1 MREQRQSMI
10 QTPVSTGVIR
20 PCTTLS
26 TFFLKYLHNVHGL
39 YYDSD
44 PSNYIG
50 QKKATFMLKG
60 SLGYKLVWSH
70 DQILWCS
77 KAFWIDNVWSC
88 GYQELFNNAAYYN
101 TKFTFKKVKLF
112 RVMIKTVYLCLW
124 KCNRNSISLC
134 DNHCDVKI

>member
-1 MREQRQSMI
+1 MFEIVKSMREQRQSMI

-39 YYDSD
+39 YYDAD

-50 QKKATFMLKG
+50 KKKATFMLKG

-70 DQILWCS
+70 DQIL
-77 KAFWIDNVWSC
+77 
-88 GYQELFNNAAYYN
+88 
-101 TKFTFKKVKLF
+101 
-112 RVMIKTVYLCLW
+112 
-124 KCNRNSISLC
+124 
-134 DNHCDVKI
+134 

>member
-1 MREQRQSMI
+1 MI

-50 QKKATFMLKG
+50 KKK
-60 SLGYKLVWSH
+60 SYIYVKR
-70 DQILWCS
+70 
-77 KAFWIDNVWSC
+77 
-88 GYQELFNNAAYYN
+88 
-101 TKFTFKKVKLF
+101 FTG
-112 RVMIKTVYLCLW
+112 I
-124 KCNRNSISLC
+124 
-134 DNHCDVKI
+134 

>member
-1 MREQRQSMI
+1 MI

-26 TFFLKYLHNVHGL
+26 TFFLMYLHNVHGL

-88 GYQELFNNAAYYN
+88 GYQVHIMVDFLTMQLIIIQNLPVRKSNCSELWSKLYIYAYENAPVTALL
-101 TKFTFKKVKLF
+101 KLV
-112 RVMIKTVYLCLW
+112 RY
-124 KCNRNSISLC
+124 
-134 DNHCDVKI
+134 HCDVKI

>member
-1 MREQRQSMI
+1 MI

-60 SLGYKLVWSH
+60 SLGYKLVCMVTWS
-70 DQILWCS
+70 
-77 KAFWIDNVWSC
+77 NP
-88 GYQELFNNAAYYN
+88 
-101 TKFTFKKVKLF
+101 
-112 RVMIKTVYLCLW
+112 VMLKGLL
-124 KCNRNSISLC
+124 NR
-134 DNHCDVKI
+134 

>member
-1 MREQRQSMI
+1 MI

-50 QKKATFMLKG
+50 KKKATFYVKR
-60 SLGYKLVWSH
+60 
-70 DQILWCS
+70 
-77 KAFWIDNVWSC
+77 
-88 GYQELFNNAAYYN
+88 
-101 TKFTFKKVKLF
+101 FTG
-112 RVMIKTVYLCLW
+112 I
-124 KCNRNSISLC
+124 
-134 DNHCDVKI
+134 

>member
-1 MREQRQSMI
+1 MI

-50 QKKATFMLKG
+50 QKKATFYVKR
-60 SLGYKLVWSH
+60 
-70 DQILWCS
+70 
-77 KAFWIDNVWSC
+77 
-88 GYQELFNNAAYYN
+88 
-101 TKFTFKKVKLF
+101 FTG
-112 RVMIKTVYLCLW
+112 I
-124 KCNRNSISLC
+124 
-134 DNHCDVKI
+134 

>member
-1 MREQRQSMI
+1 MI

-20 PCTTLS
+20 PCTTL
-26 TFFLKYLHNVHGL
+26 LHNVHGL

-70 DQILWCS
+70 DQIL
-77 KAFWIDNVWSC
+77 
-88 GYQELFNNAAYYN
+88 
-101 TKFTFKKVKLF
+101 
-112 RVMIKTVYLCLW
+112 
-124 KCNRNSISLC
+124 
-134 DNHCDVKI
+134 

>member
-1 MREQRQSMI
+1 MI

-26 TFFLKYLHNVHGL
+26 TFFLNGL

-70 DQILWCS
+70 DQIL
-77 KAFWIDNVWSC
+77 
-88 GYQELFNNAAYYN
+88 
-101 TKFTFKKVKLF
+101 
-112 RVMIKTVYLCLW
+112 
-124 KCNRNSISLC
+124 
-134 DNHCDVKI
+134 